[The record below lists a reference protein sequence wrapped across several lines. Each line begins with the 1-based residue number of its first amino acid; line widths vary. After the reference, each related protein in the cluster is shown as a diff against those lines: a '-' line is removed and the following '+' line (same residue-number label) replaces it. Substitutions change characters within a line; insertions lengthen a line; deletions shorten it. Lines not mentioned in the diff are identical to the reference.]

1 MLLDVLLLSVEISD
15 CEKPTADSNNKLACH
30 LSCSQLQ
37 FENVKDEMDLLS
49 WQNGYAEESQYIC
62 MQKLRF

>member
-1 MLLDVLLLSVEISD
+1 MKFTLNVEISD
-15 CEKPTADSNNKLACH
+15 FEKPTTDSNDKLACH

-37 FENVKDEMDLLS
+37 PKNVKDEMDLLS
-49 WQNGYAEESQYIC
+49 WQNGYAGESQYIC